1 VRSPFTLRGTFQKF
15 PKGNRVGT
23 LLLIVTL
30 IMVTYGTFMVASA
43 SEGLAVASGSN
54 FALMSHDVL
63 YVLLAMAVLL
73 VMTRIRVERLIQ
85 WGPGLFSLGLAGL
98 IYVLINGQTTN
109 GGQRWISIAGQPF
122 QPSELFKMAAI
133 FYVAWVV
140 SRKHKMLGEWQHL
153 AFYLAPLGLGLL
165 LILFE
170 HDLGT
175 SSIVG
180 IMAMSMLVMAGASA
194 LQMAMASGLAV
205 TAIGIYITFSSYAL
219 KRFAFL
225 HPNTHLKD
233 ENYQLFHSVIALGSG
248 GLTGNGYGRSIM
260 KWGLLPNPHTD
271 FIFSIIGEELGFVG
285 TLMVIV
291 LFAAFLSFAT
301 RIIKAC
307 RNDELRLVAIGLTTW
322 IILEALIN
330 IASVA
335 GLWPVTGVPL
345 PFFSYG
351 GTALI
356 MQMAA
361 VGLLYNIAHDT
372 SVSHQLEIRSEVDP
386 FIPMSAILA
395 MVPRNRPVAP
405 PSNHVRSHRP

>member
-1 VRSPFTLRGTFQKF
+1 MAVFTLWGLIQKF

-30 IMVTYGTFMVASA
+30 LMLTYGTFMVASA

-54 FALMSHDVL
+54 FGFMSHDVL
-63 YVLLAMAVLL
+63 YVLIALVALFIMAKIKVQRLA
-73 VMTRIRVERLIQ
+73 Q
-85 WGPGLFSLGLAGL
+85 WGPALFGVGLAGL
-98 IYVLINGQTTN
+98 ITVLFKGQSAN
-109 GGQRWISIAGQPF
+109 GGQRWISIFGQQF
-122 QPSELFKMAAI
+122 QPSELFKMAVV

-153 AFYLAPLGLGLL
+153 AYFMAPLGLGLL
-165 LILFE
+165 LILGE

-175 SSIVG
+175 ASIVG

-194 LQMAMASGLAV
+194 LQMAVASGLAV
-205 TAIGIYITFSSYAL
+205 TVIGIYIKLSPYAMR
-219 KRFAFL
+219 RFAFL
-225 HPNTHLKD
+225 HPNTHLAD
-233 ENYQLFHSVIALGSG
+233 YNYQLSHSVIALGSG
-248 GLTGNGYGRSIM
+248 GLTGLGYGRSSL
-260 KWGLLPNPHTD
+260 KWGMLPNPHTD
-271 FIFSIIGEELGFVG
+271 FIFSIIGEELGFVR
-285 TLMVIV
+285 TLIVIV

-307 RNDELRLVAIGLTTW
+307 RNDELRLIAIGLTTW

-330 IASVA
+330 IASVV

-372 SVSHQLEIRSEVDP
+372 SVSHHINIRSEVEP
-386 FIPMSAILA
+386 FLPMSAILA
-395 MVPRNRPVAP
+395 RLPQNRPVT
-405 PSNHVRSHRP
+405 PSRNNVRSHRP